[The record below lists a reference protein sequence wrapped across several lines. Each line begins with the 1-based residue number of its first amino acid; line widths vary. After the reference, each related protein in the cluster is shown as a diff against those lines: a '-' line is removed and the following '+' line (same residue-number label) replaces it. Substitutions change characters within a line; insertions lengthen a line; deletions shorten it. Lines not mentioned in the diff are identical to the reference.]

1 MTRRLIINSFS
12 RLNRGLRQDVFGRFK
27 AGIWVVT
34 ALQLCTSASFSIC
47 LPFLALYLYQER
59 GLSMTLVGIIF
70 LISGLCA
77 AVTQM
82 VGGVLSDRFGRRLL
96 LLASAGISIF
106 SYSGLAVLIG
116 VSAPVWAIVVAYVT
130 GRSLLATMRPVY
142 SAIVAD
148 LSPKEQLTEAYAL
161 LRVGGNAGFAA
172 GPAVGGYLLL
182 FLPYAWLFG
191 VAALAAALAFCLILL
206 FLRESFQGAAEQ
218 VGFRSMFS
226 VATNRIF
233 LIFTGLSLLVFLT
246 MGQLSS
252 TLSVFTVDR
261 MGFSTAQYGF
271 LLTLNGLIIVLF
283 QYPVARGVNRFV
295 QSSGLILGS
304 LLFGLGYLSLGWVGS
319 FNWALATMV
328 VITAGEI
335 VFSPLTLSVV
345 AELSPADWRGRYM
358 GFFGLSQTLGVSLGP
373 LLGGVLLDTFPTDP
387 RYIWGAIALV
397 AFVAAVGFQ
406 RWGAARRA
414 SSTREDDAGRS

>member
-1 MTRRLIINSFS
+1 
-12 RLNRGLRQDVFGRFK
+12 
-27 AGIWVVT
+27 
-34 ALQLCTSASFSIC
+34 
-47 LPFLALYLYQER
+47 
-59 GLSMTLVGIIF
+59 
-70 LISGLCA
+70 
-77 AVTQM
+77 
-82 VGGVLSDRFGRRLL
+82 
-96 LLASAGISIF
+96 
-106 SYSGLAVLIG
+106 
-116 VSAPVWAIVVAYVT
+116 
-130 GRSLLATMRPVY
+130 MRPVY

-148 LSPKEQLTEAYAL
+148 LSPKDHLTEAYAL

-191 VAALAAALAFCLILL
+191 VAALTSVLAFCLILFL
-206 FLRESFQGAAEQ
+206 LRESFHGAAEQ
-218 VGFRSMFS
+218 VDFRSMFS

-246 MGQLSS
+246 MGQMSS
-252 TLSVFTVDR
+252 TLSIFTVDR

-271 LLTLNGLIIVLF
+271 LLTLNGLIVVLF
-283 QYPVARGVNRFV
+283 QYPVARGVNRLV
-295 QSSGLILGS
+295 QSRGLILGS

-319 FNWALATMV
+319 FNWTLAMMV

-345 AELSPADWRGRYM
+345 AELSPQDWRGRYM

-373 LLGGVLLDTFPTDP
+373 LLGGVLLDTFPADP
-387 RYIWGAIALV
+387 RYIWGTIAFV

-406 RWGAARRA
+406 RWGAARRTISIREGDA
-414 SSTREDDAGRS
+414 SRT